1 MTLKMRPAFILSLL
15 VFCANMI
22 AQVPQAME
30 LEKIIA
36 WVDDEIILKTEFEIT
51 KQQFAN
57 RLAIAGTADASCQ
70 VLETLIINKMLVAKS
85 KIDSVYV
92 EDDQVEQ
99 ELNRRVQQIFAAY
112 GGDQETVLKEYGK
125 TLDQLKDEI
134 RPTLKEQLL
143 TQKMQGKIT
152 DGISITP
159 REIKRFYN
167 QIPQDSLPN
176 FSTEVSVAQIVRY
189 AKPNLNTKKETK
201 ARLQAIRQRII
212 NGESFSKLAGQ
223 YSQDPGSAARGGE
236 LGMFGRGQLV
246 PEFEAA
252 ALKLKPGGIS
262 EVIESQFGFHVIQ
275 LIEKRGTE
283 FNSRHILL
291 KVETSYLDLQTEK
304 TLLDSIARLIKKD
317 SLEFTEAAFKFNED
331 DLTKATNG
339 FLTDNQGNYRIPVDQ
354 LDAKTYFAVDRLE
367 NGQISDPVEYT
378 NPVSNEEGLRLL
390 FLKEKTP
397 PHRANLKDDY
407 QKIKEAALD
416 EKQNKEIDNWFQG
429 AKKEIYLKVD
439 GDYHRCKILEN

>member
-1 MTLKMRPAFILSLL
+1 MRSAFIISLL
-15 VFCANMI
+15 AISANTI
-22 AQVPQAME
+22 AQIPQALE

-36 WVDDEIILKTEFEIT
+36 WVDDEIILKSEFEIT

-57 RLAIAGTADASCQ
+57 RLAISGAGDVSCQ

-92 EDDQVEQ
+92 EDDQVEL
-99 ELNRRVQQIFAAY
+99 ELNRRVQQIFSVY

-125 TLDQLKDEI
+125 TLEQLKDEI

-152 DGISITP
+152 DGVSITP
-159 REIKRFYN
+159 REIKKFYN

-189 AKPNLNTKKETK
+189 AKPNLNAKRETR
-201 ARLQAIRQRII
+201 ARLEAIRQRII

-252 ALKLKPGGIS
+252 ALRLKPGGVS
-262 EVIESQFGFHVIQ
+262 EVVESQFGFHVIQ

-291 KVETSYLDLQTEK
+291 KVETSYLDLETEK
-304 TLLDSIARLIKKD
+304 SFLDSIARLIRKD
-317 SLEFTEAAFKFNED
+317 SLEFTEAAFKYNED
-331 DLTKATNG
+331 DMTKATNG

-367 NGQISDPVEYT
+367 NGQISDPIEYT
-378 NPVSNEEGLRLL
+378 NPASSEEGVRLL
-390 FLKEKTP
+390 LLKEKTP

-407 QKIKEAALD
+407 QKIKDAALD
-416 EKQNKEIDNWFQG
+416 ERRNKEIDKWFQE
-429 AKKEIYLKVD
+429 AKQEIYLKVD
-439 GDYHRCKILEN
+439 SDYNKCKILQD